1 MTLRF
6 SANFSKRSIS
16 RHFLGLLLLVIISAC
31 QGYREEGSRTF
42 GEFTDDVGIQ
52 TSVKAALIKHPEIKG
67 LRIDVDVRRGV
78 VSLYG
83 RIPSEYARAKVV
95 EVASA
100 ERGVK
105 QVLDKLTLVEE

>member
-1 MTLRF
+1 MTPKLFQPRKKTHSPRF
-6 SANFSKRSIS
+6 
-16 RHFLGLLLLVIISAC
+16 FLGLFLLIVVSGC

-42 GEFTDDVGIQ
+42 GEFTDDVGIK
-52 TSVKAALIKHPEIKG
+52 TAVKTALIKHPEVKG

-83 RIPSEYARAKVV
+83 RIPSAYARAKVI

-100 ERGVK
+100 ERGVR